1 MKRIIKTIYLLI
13 LFIFLLTGCK
23 KINDSYVVGKWQE
36 NVYISDWLQLKFVLP
51 EGWYIA
57 TTDQMSKII
66 DEISGAMFNDEQK
79 EIDLSKANIIYEFII
94 SEEPIDSENNLKY
107 IIFMSEKLSSLQKD
121 IRDEKDYLN
130 YIKEEIIN
138 TQGLETT
145 FQVTLKK
152 EIADKT
158 FYYVDA
164 TVTASNSVTI
174 SQRYYCFI
182 KDNFAS
188 LFIVSTSEKEPE
200 LAYTNFENK
209 LSPYINSSSTK

>member
-1 MKRIIKTIYLLI
+1 MKGIIKITSLFV

-23 KINDSYVVGKWQE
+23 KTKDSYIIGKWQE
-36 NVYISDWLQLKFVLP
+36 NVYISDRLELKFALP

-66 DEISGAMFNDEQK
+66 DETSGAMFNDDKK

-107 IIFMSEKLSSLQKD
+107 IIFMSEKLSSLQKN
-121 IRDEKDYLN
+121 IKDEKDYLN

-138 TQGLETT
+138 TQELETV

-152 EIADKT
+152 EISNKT

-164 TVTASNSVTI
+164 TVTTLNSVTI
-174 SQRYYCFI
+174 SQRYYCFV
-182 KDNFAS
+182 KDNYAS
-188 LFIVSTSEKEPE
+188 LFIVSTSEKNPE
-200 LAYTNFENK
+200 TAFANFESKLSVYTN
-209 LSPYINSSSTK
+209 SSTGK